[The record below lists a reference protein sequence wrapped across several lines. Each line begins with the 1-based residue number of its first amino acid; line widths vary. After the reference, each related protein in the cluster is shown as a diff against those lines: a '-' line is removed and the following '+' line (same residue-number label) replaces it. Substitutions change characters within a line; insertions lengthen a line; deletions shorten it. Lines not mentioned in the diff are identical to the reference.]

1 MGNTIVNYD
10 HIRFMNFSS
19 EQKYFYE
26 IQIEEFNIEEIKKK
40 LISLNCQQIN
50 DSLDNII
57 FVLNYIQENEKLEM
71 LCQID
76 GYIFEKFNYMPF
88 LKIENINAKKHRR
101 NNNITTD
108 NFYYVCNLTKTFKY
122 QGFFKSLI

>member
-1 MGNTIVNYD
+1 
-10 HIRFMNFSS
+10 MNFSS